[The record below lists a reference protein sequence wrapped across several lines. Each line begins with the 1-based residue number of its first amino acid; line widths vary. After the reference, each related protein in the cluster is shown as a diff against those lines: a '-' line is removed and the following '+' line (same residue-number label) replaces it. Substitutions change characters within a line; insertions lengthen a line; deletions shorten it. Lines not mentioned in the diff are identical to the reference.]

1 MATALCGEINP
12 APLDEERQLLAIAFG
27 NRQPVTPESARSGN
41 ATPYGS
47 QRDFASQY
55 RRVFEAAACKT
66 RAEPAAILDIRQS
79 AISDAERRR
88 AVPSDWLITLFEKKR
103 INPEWVRMG
112 QGGRTVRTTD
122 ETGVSPASAAV
133 TSRPATECTTEDL
146 MAEIMRRALKSV
158 GQGLLTL

>member
-1 MATALCGEINP
+1 MPEMP
-12 APLDEERQLLAIAFG
+12 APG
-27 NRQPVTPESARSGN
+27 GCPP
-41 ATPYGS
+41 
-47 QRDFASQY
+47 QRDFESQY

-79 AISDAERRR
+79 AISDAERRK

-103 INPEWVRMG
+103 INPEWVRTG
-112 QGGRTVRTTD
+112 LGGRMAWTTD

-133 TSRPATECTTEDL
+133 TSRPAAECTTEDL
-146 MAEIMRRALKSV
+146 LAEIMRRALKSG